1 MMESQIAVIFPCACS
16 LPVTFPTARVLH
28 LHTAV
33 PAASSFFDVSC
44 VLFHTPLF
52 LKKRFCVFIFRER
65 GRGGKKCGCLSHAQY
80 WRTWPATQ
88 ACAWT
93 GNWTGNPLVHSL
105 CLIHWA
111 TPARGPLPV
120 FLREET
126 AYLYL
131 FLPPCTVSDSWWSS
145 LKECINER
153 TNEPMRHSIYKV
165 ATKRISEF
173 SKFEARKEV

>member
-93 GNWTGNPLVHSL
+93 GNWTGNPFGSQPMLNPLSYTSQGSITRFLERRDCIFIPTPSTLHSIWFLVI
-105 CLIHWA
+105 LIERMYKW
-111 TPARGPLPV
+111 
-120 FLREET
+120 
-126 AYLYL
+126 
-131 FLPPCTVSDSWWSS
+131 
-145 LKECINER
+145 KNKR
-153 TNEPMRHSIYKV
+153 TNEALYL
-165 ATKRISEF
+165 
-173 SKFEARKEV
+173 